1 MALKDPQRVHKGS
14 LGTPWGDVWRPW
26 GYPRGI
32 LGAFGGFRGI
42 PGVFLGDPWAPVG
55 LQGDILGGQGVCK
68 VCQLRVTAVLPGPT
82 RLLSTLTASQLRA
95 RSLGLSAAME
105 PRGLSGLVGPVH

>member
-1 MALKDPQRVHKGS
+1 MGECLEA
-14 LGTPWGDVWRPW
+14 LGTSLEA
-26 GYPRGI
+26 Y
-32 LGAFGGFRGI
+32 GGLRGI

-55 LQGDILGGQGVCK
+55 FLRISWGAWEAIRLPGGG
-68 VCQLRVTAVLPGPT
+68 LTVLPGPT

-105 PRGLSGLVGPVH
+105 PRGLSRLVGPLD